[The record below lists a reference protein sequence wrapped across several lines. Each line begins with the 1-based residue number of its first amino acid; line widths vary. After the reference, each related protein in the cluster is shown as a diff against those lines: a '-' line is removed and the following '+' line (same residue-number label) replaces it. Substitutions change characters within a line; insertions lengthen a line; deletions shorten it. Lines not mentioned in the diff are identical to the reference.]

1 MRRAQHLPMSRE
13 RALSLLGLPTIGA
26 TRGDLAGAFRR
37 LASLHHPD
45 HGGNE
50 TRFLELLAA
59 RDLLAPLLPPGRA
72 SRPVAPRRSAPRVV
86 KNPVPPATLRIV
98 EGPLR
103 EADVGRAQPN
113 TTSYPQEIA
122 DFTPWDG
129 ADWTGASSG
138 LAWVP
143 NPREYAD
150 PRRHGPSYRARGRR
164 QR

>member
-1 MRRAQHLPMSRE
+1 MNIE
-13 RALSLLGLPTIGA
+13 RARSLLGLPAVGA
-26 TRGDLAGAFRR
+26 TRGDLAQSFRR
-37 LASLHHPD
+37 LASFHHPD
-45 HGGNE
+45 HGGSE
-50 TRFLELLAA
+50 ARFLDLLAA
-59 RDLLAPLLPPGRA
+59 RDLLAPLLPAGRA
-72 SRPVAPRRSAPRVV
+72 SRPQRVTGGAPRIV
-86 KNPVPPATLRIV
+86 KNPSPPATLRVI

-103 EADVGRAQPN
+103 EANGAARQN

-122 DFTPWDG
+122 DFTPWAG

-164 QR
+164 RR